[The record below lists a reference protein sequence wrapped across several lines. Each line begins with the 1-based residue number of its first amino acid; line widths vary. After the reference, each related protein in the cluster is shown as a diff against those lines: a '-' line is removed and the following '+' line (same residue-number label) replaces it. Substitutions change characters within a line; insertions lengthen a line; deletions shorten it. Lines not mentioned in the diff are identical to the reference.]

1 MNKELKIALIGA
13 AGMSFGP
20 VTVYDT
26 IMSENAR
33 GATLVLMD
41 INKKRLEICYK
52 AATRLNEDA
61 GSPIRIEKT
70 TDIAKALDGAKFV
83 LTSVENERFKY
94 WKQDYTIPKKYGSS
108 QIMGENGGP
117 GGLFHSLRSVKLI
130 LSICADIEKYAPDAF
145 VINLTNP
152 MSRVCLAINRYTKL
166 SNVGLCHELHGG
178 IERVANALFTPVED
192 VEGEASGINH
202 FTFFYKLVNNKTG
215 EDLYPK
221 IHEHMTAFPLYWGTV
236 VARLYKDYGLLAT
249 STDSHVAEYIYAPNK
264 IKKLEY
270 PFYFFFSQEWAM
282 RNSVTMSCG
291 DRNIPIPKNLIRKSG
306 ELTLPIIES
315 MTTGE
320 RVYMGAVNVPN
331 NGYIPNIPDGAMVE
345 VAAYCDGNGIHPITV
360 PPIKD
365 SLADL
370 MKLQIEIQSLV
381 VDAAAKGDREL
392 AFEALIKDPQ
402 CPPDKDKARAMF
414 DEMCKRQ
421 AKYLPF

>member
-26 IMSENAR
+26 IMSEKAR
-33 GATLVLMD
+33 GATLILMD

-52 AATRLNEDA
+52 AAARLNEDA
-61 GSPIRIEKT
+61 GSPVRIEKT

-166 SNVGLCHELHGG
+166 RNVGLCHELHGG

-215 EDLYPK
+215 EDLYQK
-221 IHEHMTAFPLYWGTV
+221 IHEHMTAFPLYWGTI

-249 STDSHVAEYIYAPNK
+249 STDSHVAEYISAPNK

-291 DRNIPIPKNLIRKSG
+291 DKNIPIPKNLIRKSG
-306 ELTLPIIES
+306 
-315 MTTGE
+315 
-320 RVYMGAVNVPN
+320 
-331 NGYIPNIPDGAMVE
+331 
-345 VAAYCDGNGIHPITV
+345 
-360 PPIKD
+360 
-365 SLADL
+365 
-370 MKLQIEIQSLV
+370 
-381 VDAAAKGDREL
+381 
-392 AFEALIKDPQ
+392 
-402 CPPDKDKARAMF
+402 
-414 DEMCKRQ
+414 
-421 AKYLPF
+421 